1 MEVSQGRISAQGKI
15 IKRTGRDA
23 RTFLAVVFCSAVAL
37 AGCLH
42 WPDVATEC
50 DAYGVMENHEPMGT
64 VVIAEPLF
72 RDQLD
77 VQCANIKEAA
87 AEINPNAQVSG
98 CVISQDDGIV
108 RAYYWTGDKCA
119 LNHELCHAAHG
130 PEHTEQYL
138 ADLESGVPMPY
149 CPENQL
155 WPKR

>member
-1 MEVSQGRISAQGKI
+1 MEVSQGSISVQGKI

-23 RTFLAVVFCSAVAL
+23 RKFLAVVFCSSVVL

-77 VQCANIKEAA
+77 VQCADVKEAA